1 MPPAQFGLDETRLDR
16 IGTAICAAVALRRER
31 LQHGRLV
38 HMVENTARGCTMH
51 SRFHLGEFR
60 SQVPLIGP
68 LVTWA
73 IDPPDVRRRAVSN
86 AIGLALLR
94 HCCPISTPA
103 TKWIDRCCR
112 KAWLA
117 RGQSALAFP
126 LGAQA
131 VIRPNM
137 IRVILSFL
145 VALLAVPALAQ
156 QVSDQP
162 HTRVELIA
170 QSRAPAPGQP
180 LTLGIKLSP
189 KAGWHTYWINPGDAG
204 APTRAEWTLPAGA
217 ATPPELQYPVPGTLV
232 VSGLMNHVYE
242 KPSTLVTT
250 LAVPAGLAAGSALP
264 ISVKVDWLVCSAE
277 QCVPE
282 AATLSLPLVVGDG
295 APDAAM
301 APQIADALAALPRP
315 LAATASWAKI
325 RATSGTRLV
334 LSVPMAG
341 LDKIRSAWFF
351 PYGDAV
357 ITHVTPQKVT
367 IAGDALRIE
376 TDAGTPGPEGDVTGV
391 LRVEMAGEAP
401 MGFAIIA
408 KEGSVPGPGAALA
421 ASTGGSDQASGGDG
435 SDGGPG
441 LPLILLGAV
450 LGGLILNI
458 MPCVFPILSLKA
470 LALAKGNVGA
480 VQARNEALAYTAGVV
495 LVVTALGGL
504 VLALRAAGSQVGW
517 AFQLQDPRVIA
528 FLLLLVTGIAL
539 NLAGLFEITL
549 TTGNLGQDKARSG
562 GVGGSFF
569 TGALAA
575 FVATPCTGPFMA
587 GALGAALVLP
597 TVQALS
603 VFAGL
608 GFGLALPFLLIGLV
622 PALRRRLPKPGAWMV
637 RLRAI
642 LSVPMFLTALALAWV
657 LGQQVGVNGMALGI
671 GGTLVFGLFLWWL
684 GSRQHAGK
692 GLAIPGGLSLATI
705 VAAVLLVPTSAPEGA
720 ANAATAAASE
730 LNAVKFT
737 PAALAELRG
746 ANKPVFLY
754 MTADWCLTCK
764 VNEKGAMADPAV
776 AASFKAK
783 GITVMEGDWT
793 RNDAAIS
800 AWLADHKRAGVPV
813 YVYYDGKGGET
824 ELPQILTADTLTS
837 LAV

>member
-1 MPPAQFGLDETRLDR
+1 MIR
-16 IGTAICAAVALRRER
+16 AL
-31 LQHGRLV
+31 L
-38 HMVENTARGCTMH
+38 T
-51 SRFHLGEFR
+51 F
-60 SQVPLIGP
+60 I
-68 LVTWA
+68 
-73 IDPPDVRRRAVSN
+73 
-86 AIGLALLR
+86 LAL
-94 HCCPISTPA
+94 T
-103 TKWIDRCCR
+103 
-112 KAWLA
+112 
-117 RGQSALAFP
+117 AL
-126 LGAQA
+126 
-131 VIRPNM
+131 
-137 IRVILSFL
+137 
-145 VALLAVPALAQ
+145 PALAQ
-156 QVSDQP
+156 QASDQP

-170 QSRAPAPGQP
+170 QSRTPAPGQP
-180 LTLGIKLSP
+180 LQLGIRLSP

-204 APTRAEWTLPAGA
+204 APTRVEWTLPAGA
-217 ATPPELQYPVPGTLV
+217 ATPPELQYPVPGRLV

-242 KPSTLVTT
+242 QPNTLVTT
-250 LAVPAGLAAGSALP
+250 LAVPAGLAAGTALP
-264 ISVKVDWLVCSAE
+264 ITVKADWLVCSAE

-282 AATLSLPLVVGDG
+282 SATLTLPLVVGDG
-295 APDAAM
+295 APDAVM
-301 APQIADALAALPRP
+301 APQMAEALAALPRP
-315 LAATASWAKI
+315 LAATATWAK
-325 RATSGTRLV
+325 SGTRFV
-334 LSVPMAG
+334 LSVPMAS
-341 LDKIRSAWFF
+341 LDKVRSAWFF
-351 PYGDAV
+351 PAGDAV

-367 IAGDALRIE
+367 VAGDALRIE
-376 TDAGTPGPEGDVTGV
+376 TDAGTPGPEGEVAGV

-401 MGFAIIA
+401 MGFAILA
-408 KEGSVPGPGAALA
+408 KQGSVPGPGAALA
-421 ASTGGSDQASGGDG
+421 AGSSDSAGGGDTG
-435 SDGGPG
+435 SPG

-450 LGGLILNI
+450 LGGLILNV

-470 LALAKGNVGA
+470 LALAKGNVGPT
-480 VQARNEALAYTAGVV
+480 QARNEALAYTAGVV

-562 GVGGSFF
+562 GASGSFF

-597 TVQALS
+597 TIQALS

-657 LGQQVGVNGMALGI
+657 LGQQVGVNGMAMGLA
-671 GGTLVFGLFLWWL
+671 GTLFFGLFLWWL
-684 GSRQHAGK
+684 GSRQQGGK
-692 GLAIPGGLSLATI
+692 SLAIPGLASLATI
-705 VAAVLLVPTSAPEGA
+705 VAAVLLVPTAAPEGA
-720 ANAATAAASE
+720 AKAATTAASE
-730 LNAVKFT
+730 LNAVKYT
-737 PAALAELRG
+737 PAALAELRSAG
-746 ANKPVFLY
+746 KPVFLY

-764 VNEKGAMADPAV
+764 VNEKGAMADAAV

-800 AWLADHKRAGVPV
+800 AWLAEHKRAGVPV
-813 YVYYDGKGGET
+813 YVYYDAAGGET
-824 ELPQILTADTLTS
+824 ELPQILTAGTLTG
-837 LAV
+837 LKV